1 MHRTAADD
9 TNNREQAF
17 PDPSPAR
24 WRMTKGRETVARTS
38 RFAVLVTGT
47 VAALALTACSSGGG
61 KQTTENDATAPA
73 AGGAPTMTVAFIT
86 HAAPGDTF
94 WDLVRKGAEAAAAK
108 SNIDLQYQ
116 GDPDGANQ
124 ANLVQSAIDKKV
136 DGIAVTLAKPDAMK
150 ANVEKAV
157 QGGIPVVALN
167 GGIDAWK
174 DMGVLGY
181 FGQDERI
188 AGEAAGER
196 LKSDGAKKA
205 LCIIHEQ
212 GHVGLEARC
221 DGAKSSFPATEKI
234 YVTGTDMPGVQAA
247 ITSKL
252 QQDPDIDRVLT
263 LGAPFALT
271 AVQSA
276 KDANSS
282 AKVVTF
288 DTNQDLVAAVKDGQV
303 EWAVDQQPYL
313 QGYLAVDNLWLIKT
327 NGNTIGG
334 GQATLTGPAF
344 IDKTNVAA
352 VEQFAANGT
361 R

>member
-1 MHRTAADD
+1 M
-9 TNNREQAF
+9 
-17 PDPSPAR
+17 
-24 WRMTKGRETVARTS
+24 ARTS
-38 RFAVLVTGT
+38 KFAVLVTST
-47 VAALALTACSSGGG
+47 VAALSLAACSSSGG
-61 KQTTENDATAPA
+61 KQSTSESAAPA
-73 AGGAPTMTVAFIT
+73 SASGTPTMTVAFIT

-108 SNIDLQYQ
+108 SNIELQYQ
-116 GDPDGANQ
+116 SDPDGANQ

-157 QGGIPVVALN
+157 KASIPVTALN
-167 GGIDAWK
+167 GGIDSWK
-174 DMGVLGY
+174 SMGVLSY
-181 FGQDERI
+181 FGQDEKI

-196 LKSDGAKKA
+196 LKADGAKKA
-205 LCIIHEQ
+205 LCVIQEQ

-221 DGAKSSFPATEKI
+221 DGTKSAFPDTEKI
-234 YVTGTDMPGVQAA
+234 YVTGTDMPSVQSA

-252 QQDPDIDRVLT
+252 QQDSSIDRVLT

-271 AVQSA
+271 AVKSV

-288 DTNQDLVAAVKDGQV
+288 DTNEELVGAIKNGQV

-313 QGYLAVDNLWLIKT
+313 QGYLAVDSLWLYKN

-352 VEQFAANGT
+352 VEQFAAKGT

>member
-1 MHRTAADD
+1 M
-9 TNNREQAF
+9 
-17 PDPSPAR
+17 
-24 WRMTKGRETVARTS
+24 ARTS
-38 RFAVLVTGT
+38 KIAVLVTST
-47 VAALALTACSSGGG
+47 VAVLALAACSSSGG
-61 KQTTENDATAPA
+61 KQTADAASAPA
-73 AGGAPTMTVAFIT
+73 SAGGAPTMTVAFIT

-108 SNIDLQYQ
+108 SNIELQYQ
-116 GDPDGANQ
+116 SDPDGANQ
-124 ANLVQSAIDKKV
+124 SNLVQSAIDKKV

-157 QGGIPVVALN
+157 KGGVPVVALN
-167 GGIDAWK
+167 GGIDSWK
-174 DMGVLGY
+174 AMGVLGY
-181 FGQDERI
+181 FGQDEKI

-196 LKSDGAKKA
+196 LKADGAKKT
-205 LCIIHEQ
+205 LCVIQEQ

-221 DGAKSSFPATEKI
+221 DGAKATFPDTEKI
-234 YVTGTDMPGVQAA
+234 YVTGTDMPSVQAA

-252 QQDPDIDRVLT
+252 QQDSSIDRVLT
-263 LGAPFALT
+263 LGAPIAMT
-271 AVQSA
+271 AVKSV
-276 KDANSS
+276 KDASSS

-288 DTNQDLVAAVKDGQV
+288 DTNKELVTAIKDGQV

-313 QGYLAVDNLWLIKT
+313 QGYLAVDSLWLYKN

-352 VEQFAANGT
+352 VESFAAKGT